1 MKSINIAIADD
12 HQLFREGLSF
22 ILSSSKKYNILFEAE
37 NGMELLH
44 KMNSKKL
51 PEVILMDLKMPI
63 MDGIEATEKIKAQ
76 YPDVKII
83 ILTMHHEESVILHL
97 LDLGANGY
105 LLKNSSSQEVANAI
119 DQVVTK
125 DYYFT
130 EYITSV
136 MLKGIRKQIK
146 PAVVQ
151 EGDFQLTKREIE
163 VLTLICSELT
173 TGEIAERL
181 CISERT
187 VETHRKSL
195 LEKLN
200 AKNTAGLVIK
210 AMKANVIEF

>member
-1 MKSINIAIADD
+1 MEMINIAIADD

-22 ILSSSKKYNILFEAE
+22 ILSSNNKYKILFEAE
-37 NGMELLH
+37 NGQDLLQ
-44 KMNSKKL
+44 KIGVMGQ
-51 PEVILMDLKMPI
+51 PDVILMDLKMPI
-63 MDGIEATEKIKAQ
+63 MDGIEATEKVKAL
-76 YPDVKII
+76 YPEVKII
-83 ILTMHHEESVILHL
+83 VLTMHHEENVILHL

-105 LLKNSSSQEVANAI
+105 LLKNSSSQEVAGAI
-119 DQVVTK
+119 EQVMKK

-136 MLKGIRKQIK
+136 MIKGIRKQVK
-146 PAVVQ
+146 PATIPSD
-151 EGDFQLTKREIE
+151 DFQLTKREME

-173 TGEIAERL
+173 NSEIAVQL
-181 CISERT
+181 HISDRT
-187 VETHRKSL
+187 VESHRKSL

>member
-1 MKSINIAIADD
+1 MDMINIAIADD

-22 ILSSSKKYNILFEAE
+22 ILSSNKKYKILFEAE
-37 NGMELLH
+37 NGQDLLQ
-44 KMNSKKL
+44 KIGVMGQ
-51 PEVILMDLKMPI
+51 PDVILMDLKMPI
-63 MDGIEATEKIKAQ
+63 MDGIEATEKVKAL
-76 YPDVKII
+76 YPEVKII
-83 ILTMHHEESVILHL
+83 VLTMHHEENVILHL

-105 LLKNSSSQEVANAI
+105 LLKNSSSQEVAGAI
-119 DQVVTK
+119 EQVMKK

-136 MLKGIRKQIK
+136 MIKGIRKQVK
-146 PAVVQ
+146 PATIPSD
-151 EGDFQLTKREIE
+151 DFQLTKREME

-173 TGEIAERL
+173 NSEIAVQL
-181 CISERT
+181 HISDRT
-187 VETHRKSL
+187 VESHRKSL

>member
-1 MKSINIAIADD
+1 MDIINIAIADD

-37 NGMELLH
+37 NGLDLLH
-44 KMNSKKL
+44 KLEVSVL
-51 PEVILMDLKMPI
+51 PNVILMDLKMPQ
-63 MDGIEATEKIKAQ
+63 MDGIEATEKVKAK

-119 DQVVTK
+119 DQVIAK

-136 MLKGIRKQIK
+136 MIKGIRKQLK
-146 PAVVQ
+146 PSSIPT
-151 EGDFQLTKREIE
+151 DDYQLTKREME
-163 VLTLICSELT
+163 VLALICSELT
-173 TGEIAERL
+173 TSEIAEKL
-181 CISERT
+181 CISDRT
-187 VETHRKSL
+187 VESHRKSL
-195 LEKLN
+195 LEKLD

-210 AMKANVIEF
+210 AMKANVIDF

>member
-1 MKSINIAIADD
+1 MDMINIAIADD

-22 ILSSSKKYNILFEAE
+22 ILSSNKKYKTLFEAE
-37 NGMELLH
+37 NGQDLLQ
-44 KMNSKKL
+44 KIGVMGQ
-51 PEVILMDLKMPI
+51 PDVILMDLKMPI
-63 MDGIEATEKIKAQ
+63 MDGIEATEKVKAL
-76 YPDVKII
+76 YPEVKII
-83 ILTMHHEESVILHL
+83 VLTMHHEENVILHL

-105 LLKNSSSQEVANAI
+105 LLKNSSSQEVAGAI
-119 DQVVTK
+119 EQVMKK

-136 MLKGIRKQIK
+136 MIKGIRKQVK
-146 PAVVQ
+146 PATIPSD
-151 EGDFQLTKREIE
+151 DFQLTKREME

-173 TGEIAERL
+173 NSEIAVQL
-181 CISERT
+181 HISDRT
-187 VETHRKSL
+187 VESHRKSL